1 MKKLNQHSLGTLS
14 LVAFSL
20 VAMANAQSST
30 PQIWFGPLTWNL
42 KEPGPGIEYTRHDFA
57 MFLKSDAP
65 WQDAASQVAVLE
77 LPGNVVWSYPDLP
90 SLVAFTKRHQFKI
103 GFGDGMLFT
112 GGKCGKGIEGISQ
125 DQDANRETIIIAE
138 KWKQA
143 GGTLDYIDMDSPYY
157 FGTYYA
163 KDCHFSIRDV
173 AERAG
178 ATLKGVLEYF
188 PDVHVADAEGPGQIP
203 DEQWLPGMAEWF
215 KEFQKVTGRPIEA
228 VPLDLHWHDLRPGY
242 TWQQTTRRAVNY
254 FRQFNVRTGLI
265 VDAESDPSTTDL
277 QWMNDVRAH
286 IREANAAKLDLDFV
300 GIYSWMNHP
309 TRNLPETDPLGYT
322 SLINYTVQTWK

>member
-103 GFGDGMLFT
+103 G
-112 GGKCGKGIEGISQ
+112 
-125 DQDANRETIIIAE
+125 
-138 KWKQA
+138 
-143 GGTLDYIDMDSPYY
+143 
-157 FGTYYA
+157 
-163 KDCHFSIRDV
+163 
-173 AERAG
+173 
-178 ATLKGVLEYF
+178 
-188 PDVHVADAEGPGQIP
+188 
-203 DEQWLPGMAEWF
+203 
-215 KEFQKVTGRPIEA
+215 
-228 VPLDLHWHDLRPGY
+228 
-242 TWQQTTRRAVNY
+242 
-254 FRQFNVRTGLI
+254 
-265 VDAESDPSTTDL
+265 
-277 QWMNDVRAH
+277 
-286 IREANAAKLDLDFV
+286 
-300 GIYSWMNHP
+300 
-309 TRNLPETDPLGYT
+309 
-322 SLINYTVQTWK
+322 